1 MEKYSRV
8 LVYYLGGPSSLSPSQ
23 TPIPLSGA
31 TSNIASSVNS
41 SPPPSEERMNQEDP
55 PPGWFIVA
63 CVPCPAH

>member
-41 SPPPSEERMNQEDP
+41 SPHPSEERMNQEDP